1 MALADEL
8 RRILTIISDMT
19 HNDTKTNVKYT
30 QIIAE
35 VNRPSTEVENHLKE
49 LQSLGLIEQ
58 DTNSPT
64 TNVEYKIYKITRN
77 GVKEVYNKEFR

>member
-19 HNDTKTNVKYT
+19 HNDTKTNVKDT

-35 VNRPSTEVENHLKE
+35 VNRPSAEVENQLKE